1 MSRIKLLVVDDET
14 DFLKLVKRRLER
26 RNFDVAVASGG
37 AEALRYLS
45 GNSVDVVILDVRMPG
60 MSGMEAL
67 KHICRKHSDVE
78 VIMLT
83 GHSSVA
89 SGLEGISHGA
99 YDYIL
104 KPFDIDDLIERIRN
118 AYERA
123 MLRRKGGDSNGCC
136 SD

>member
-1 MSRIKLLVVDDET
+1 MPRIRLLVVDDEP
-14 DFLKLVKRRLER
+14 DFLKLIQRRLGR
-26 RNFDVAVASGG
+26 RNMDVAVAGSG
-37 AEALRYLS
+37 AEALKYL
-45 GNSVDVVILDVRMPG
+45 GEHDVDVVILDVKMPR
-60 MSGMEAL
+60 MSGMETL
-67 KHICRKHSDVE
+67 KHICRRHSDVE

-118 AYERA
+118 AYEHA
-123 MLRRKGGDSNGCC
+123 VLKRREGGGDDSR
-136 SD
+136 